1 MKNVTI
7 SDLRAA
13 IDTFEHFFDEEPNV
27 PAIGKIEVDNHFRV
41 NIHAD
46 NGKWYKYDPLY
57 KTITEHSNDWRH

>member
-7 SDLRAA
+7 STLHAA
-13 IDTFEHFFDEEPNV
+13 IEAFTHFFDDKPNL
-27 PAIGKIEVDNHFRV
+27 PDIGKIEVDNLFRV

-57 KTITEHSNDWRH
+57 ETITEHSNDWRH